1 MVLMRHADPLR
12 WNPHLAVLT
21 TIALQTIVF
30 ILEELHVFRT
40 NDAAEVPVPPPTRDG
55 DRYWYFVEVMLQH
68 LWFVASF
75 TVPRADDTMVHTAIL
90 TDLSQV
96 TRLVK
101 ELGVQ
106 VQQVVL
112 ATPPMINGTDGWLFE
127 ELVEAWDCEKN
138 HSPNCPM
145 QVYAVASGR
154 EYFDSFLQ
162 DAWGALQMNKLRKV
176 FPIDAA

>member
-1 MVLMRHADPLR
+1 M
-12 WNPHLAVLT
+12 
-21 TIALQTIVF
+21 
-30 ILEELHVFRT
+30 FRT

-55 DRYWYFVEVMLQH
+55 DRHWYFVEVMFQH

-75 TVPRADDTMVHTAIL
+75 SVRKADGATVHTAIL

-101 ELGVQ
+101 ERGVQ

-112 ATPPMINGTDGWLFE
+112 ATPPIINGTDRWLFE
-127 ELVEAWDCEKN
+127 ELVEAWDCDKN
-138 HSPNCPM
+138 HSPNCPI

-162 DAWGALQMNKLRKV
+162 AAWGHLKKVRKV
-176 FPIDAA
+176 FPIDAT

>member
-1 MVLMRHADPLR
+1 M
-12 WNPHLAVLT
+12 
-21 TIALQTIVF
+21 
-30 ILEELHVFRT
+30 FRT

-55 DRYWYFVEVMLQH
+55 DRYWYFVEVMHKH

-75 TVPRADDTMVHTAIL
+75 SVPGPDDTMVHTAIL
-90 TDLSQV
+90 ADLSQV
-96 TRLVK
+96 TRLV
-101 ELGVQ
+101 EERGVQ

-112 ATPPMINGTDGWLFE
+112 ATPPIINGTGGWLFE
-127 ELVEAWDCEKN
+127 ELIEAWDCDKN

-162 DAWGALQMNKLRKV
+162 VGWGDLQMKKVRRV
-176 FPIDAA
+176 FPVKVA

>member
-1 MVLMRHADPLR
+1 M
-12 WNPHLAVLT
+12 
-21 TIALQTIVF
+21 
-30 ILEELHVFRT
+30 FRT
-40 NDAAEVPVPPPTRDG
+40 NDAAEVPAPIPEPREG
-55 DRYWYFVEVMLQH
+55 DRYWYFVEVMLRH

-75 TVPRADDTMVHTAIL
+75 TVRRADDTTVHTAIL

-101 ELGVQ
+101 ERGAE

-112 ATPPMINGTDGWLFE
+112 ATPPIINGTDRWLFE
-127 ELVEAWDCEKN
+127 ELVEAWDCDKN

-162 DAWGALQMNKLRKV
+162 SSYSHLKKVRKV
-176 FPIDAA
+176 FPVDRT

>member
-1 MVLMRHADPLR
+1 M
-12 WNPHLAVLT
+12 
-21 TIALQTIVF
+21 
-30 ILEELHVFRT
+30 FRT

-55 DRYWYFVEVMLQH
+55 DRFWYFVEVVFQH

-75 TVPRADDTMVHTAIL
+75 TVRRADDTAVHTAIL

-101 ELGVQ
+101 EQGAD

-112 ATPPMINGTDGWLFE
+112 ATPPIINGSDRWLFE
-127 ELVEAWDCEKN
+127 ELIEAWDCDKN
-138 HSPNCPM
+138 HSPNCPI

-154 EYFDSFLQ
+154 EYVDSFLQ
-162 DAWGALQMNKLRKV
+162 TAYAHLKKVRKV
-176 FPIDAA
+176 FPVEVTH